1 MLVYQRVASTF
12 YVSVL
17 THCRVKPISSR
28 IANLP
33 QTLWPTNLTN
43 YGTSPAKNIWSSS
56 LKRYLQDF
64 LYSNFDTQSLF
75 DKVWQ
80 IIFLLYIGI
89 ILAFVWVSLSFH
101 YTGKIEVVWSGYLL
115 VLSTTFDVQP
125 FQMPEK
131 KHGKHVIIFP
141 TCFTGPSPINPH
153 VSCFNHQVLWFS
165 HGFPMVCCH
174 LGWKK
179 W

>member
-1 MLVYQRVASTF
+1 MLVYQRVDRPF

-56 LKRYLQDF
+56 LKRYLQDL

-80 IIFLLYIGI
+80 IFFLLYIGI

-101 YTGKIEVVWSGYLL
+101 DTRKIEVV
-115 VLSTTFDVQP
+115 
-125 FQMPEK
+125 
-131 KHGKHVIIFP
+131 
-141 TCFTGPSPINPH
+141 
-153 VSCFNHQVLWFS
+153 
-165 HGFPMVCCH
+165 
-174 LGWKK
+174 
-179 W
+179 